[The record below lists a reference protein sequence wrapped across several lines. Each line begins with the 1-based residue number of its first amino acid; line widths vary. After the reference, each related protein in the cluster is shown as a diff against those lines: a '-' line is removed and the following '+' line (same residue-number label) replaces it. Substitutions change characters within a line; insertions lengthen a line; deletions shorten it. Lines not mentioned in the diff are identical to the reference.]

1 MCGTKGAPTSWCGI
15 SLSGFMIQS
24 LVIEPS
30 TSLGFSILES
40 LPNWIGS
47 DSLEHPPPLVSAPN
61 GLGIARRPLTSPVG
75 IVRIESD
82 DWKL

>member
-1 MCGTKGAPTSWCGI
+1 MCGTKEAPTSWCEI
-15 SLSGFMIQS
+15 SLSGIMIQS

-47 DSLEHPPPLVSAPN
+47 DSLEHPPTLVSAPN
-61 GLGIARRPLTSPVG
+61 GLGIARSNSVVL
-75 IVRIESD
+75 D
-82 DWKL
+82 